1 MLKIFLREFAL
12 EAFKKAGSLNVSD
25 EMANFT
31 AEVSTKA
38 DQIRKDEEA
47 KKIKMN
53 IQGMVVVS

>member
-1 MLKIFLREFAL
+1 IFLIEFAL

-38 DQIRKDEEA
+38 DQIHKDEEA
-47 KKIKMN
+47 KKIKMK
-53 IQGMVVVS
+53 I